1 MPDLTMSVHGR
12 QLLRSISRTL
22 LLLEEHA
29 KTHPH
34 EVEIAYRALVAHVR
48 SARPQLL
55 GGAL

>member
-1 MPDLTMSVHGR
+1 MPDLIMSARGE

-29 KTHPH
+29 KTHPR

-55 GGAL
+55 GGEL